1 MIKLVQVNIV
11 YNNVFAV
18 ATMSGKRVDVT
29 MHHIMTRYYFS
40 QLWCEFTKEVLTEFL
55 DEDYVFKE
63 QEMSSF
69 SIKNINESS
78 ILPA

>member
-1 MIKLVQVNIV
+1 MNIV
-11 YNNVFAV
+11 YNNIFAV
-18 ATMSGKRVDVT
+18 ATMSGKRVDPA
-29 MHHIMTRYYFS
+29 MHMIMTRYYFS

-63 QEMSSF
+63 QELSSF

-78 ILPA
+78 ILPG